1 MLHPTPANSPSLAD
15 ETRNSPILYNLVA
28 VSHFH
33 ISLCPLVSIG
43 ITVIVRVVSFI
54 DYYSCVLDCLAFE

>member
-15 ETRNSPILYNLVA
+15 ETRNSPVLNNLVA

-43 ITVIVRVVSFI
+43 IKVIVRVVSFI
-54 DYYSCVLDCLAFE
+54 V